1 MNKAVEELNKRIEML
16 EERLKEEKLNAIE
29 SINRVERSR
38 MGITKYSEEVSK
50 IVAKIEAYR
59 DAILIMEYFEKDN

>member
-29 SINRVERSR
+29 SINNVERSR
-38 MGITKYSEEVSK
+38 MGITKHSEEISK

-59 DAILIMEYFEKDN
+59 DSILIIEYFDKDN